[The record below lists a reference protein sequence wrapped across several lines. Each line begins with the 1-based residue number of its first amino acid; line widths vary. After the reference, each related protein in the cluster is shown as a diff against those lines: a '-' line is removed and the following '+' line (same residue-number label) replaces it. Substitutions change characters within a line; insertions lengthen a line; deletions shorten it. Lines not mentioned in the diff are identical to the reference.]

1 MTSLLPFL
9 TAWDPTDLPGYSV
22 DPLGFDRCYTQ
33 LAELWLPGLTNVAR
47 QPRYFSL
54 LCAGLALSPQA
65 GAAPTRAEIEQ
76 RKTAV
81 QRLERFW
88 VLGHAVLEQ
97 QRGTS
102 ASGVRGVTYAMS
114 HLEELLDRRATS
126 TTSKFRLLLSQT
138 RYGVLG
144 IYGRA
149 AESLGLTS
157 GATLGLTSDLGETLA
172 TAFLDGSATPES
184 IQRAVIAEDESS
196 KVPLADL
203 AAWVERAHVGTKLQA
218 KERSTLVQALRSNPT
233 RARVADAMQR
243 TVWRR
248 DEETE
253 LAYLSRLEHAFPD
266 ADDDLRSIATAI
278 RLLEDVYGRCSLLME
293 RLAWM
298 CDQPTELTLEK
309 AADDTVLSPT
319 AKSLPQAIRMLTSH
333 VDADATGAFDS
344 GDWKADDLWGHFEK
358 LVAVEGD
365 PKRTIECALQR
376 HKDVQGAKRANGK
389 PKLPWVELDED
400 RLRLTQ
406 SRARQRLE
414 PPTTSEDMGA
424 HEYRTRTPHE
434 FLFDTSTIP

>member
-22 DPLGFDRCYTQ
+22 DPLGFDRGYTQ

-65 GAAPTRAEIEQ
+65 GSSPTRSEIEQ

-88 VLGHAVLEQ
+88 VLGHAVLEN

-157 GATLGLTSDLGETLA
+157 GASLGLTSDLGETLA
-172 TAFLDGSATPES
+172 TAFLEGTATPES
-184 IQRAVIAEDESS
+184 IQRAAIAEDDSS

-253 LAYLSRLEHAFPD
+253 LAYLTRLERAFAD

-278 RLLEDVYGRCSLLME
+278 RLFEDVYARCTLLME

-298 CDQPTELTLEK
+298 CDATTELTLAK
-309 AADDTVLSPT
+309 AAADDSIANN

-344 GDWKADDLWGHFEK
+344 ADWKADDLWGHFEK
-358 LVAVEGD
+358 LVAAEGD

-389 PKLPWVELDED
+389 PKLPWVELHED